1 MKKSKFLLLVLI
13 ILFSA
18 SLLPLQALALE
29 TPEVLSESVLLLDA
43 DSGEVLFEQNA
54 DQTRHPAS
62 TTKIMTALL
71 TIEAIEQGKFSMDDS
86 VAAYD
91 DCQYGM
97 DADSSNANPTI
108 VPGEVMS
115 VQDLLYCAMMASA
128 NEACNILAEYIAGSI
143 SDFVVMMNE
152 RAAELGCTGTH
163 FNNPSGLEDPNHYST
178 ARDLAIIA
186 MEAIRHEQFVTLC
199 SDDGYTVEATNMAGS
214 RGLTNTNALLKE
226 SGKYYYEAAFGVKT
240 GFFTNAGYCLV
251 SAAGKENTS
260 LVCVVLGGIMDK
272 DADIQSQYQDTIALF
287 DWAFENYSY
296 QQVLSSTE
304 SLINVPVTMGVDDS
318 VAARP
323 ETSINVLLPND
334 FDTETLQY
342 EYTVYSERDGVTL
355 EAPVDAGTILGEVT
369 VSAGDRV
376 FGTSNLVATNS
387 VDMSKTIYLR
397 ASVNTIL
404 QQPIVNKL
412 LTLLIVV
419 VALYL
424 ILVFFYTV
432 QRIRHKRSLRRARRD
447 RAERQA
453 LQENFPNAYA
463 APAPKALPAET
474 AEENGSEEEEDE
486 EAGPGLV
493 EKLKDFFAGLKERF
507 ARPADEEDD
516 DDLGENDDAEDES
529 PAEEPAAEEEA
540 EEVLT

>member
-13 ILFSA
+13 ILITA

-29 TPEVLSESVLLLDA
+29 EPEVLSQSVLLMDA

-54 DQTRHPAS
+54 DQTMHPAS
-62 TTKIMTALL
+62 TTKIMTVLL
-71 TIEAIEQGKFSMDDS
+71 AIEAIEQGQFSLDDS

-97 DADSSNANPTI
+97 DAESSNANPAI
-108 VPGEVMS
+108 VPGEVLS
-115 VQDLLYCAMMASA
+115 VQDLLYCAMLASA

-143 SDFVVMMNE
+143 SNFVVMMNE

-163 FNNPSGLEDPNHYST
+163 FNNPSGLEDPDHYST
-178 ARDLAIIA
+178 AKDLAIIT
-186 MEAIRHEQFVTLC
+186 MEAIHHEQFVTLC
-199 SDDGYTVEATNMAGS
+199 SDDGYTVPATNVAGA
-214 RGLTNTNALLKE
+214 RALTNTNALLDP
-226 SGKYYYEAAFGVKT
+226 SNYYYYESAFGVKT

-251 SAAGKENTS
+251 SAAGKDNTS
-260 LVCVVLGGIMDK
+260 LVCVVLGGLV
-272 DADIQSQYQDTIALF
+272 AENGAPTQYLDTVNLF
-287 DWAFENYSY
+287 DWAFANYSY

-304 SLINVPVTMGVDDS
+304 SLINVPVTMGVDDA

-334 FDTETLQY
+334 FDTESLQY
-342 EYTVYSERDGVTL
+342 EYVVYSERDGVTL

-376 FGTSNLVATNS
+376 FGTSSLVATNS

-453 LQENFPNAYA
+453 LQESFHNVYV
-463 APAPKALPAET
+463 APAPQALPQQEAAED
-474 AEENGSEEEEDE
+474 AEPEEDE
-486 EAGPGLV
+486 EDAGPGLG
-493 EKLKDFFAGLKERF
+493 EKLKGFLAGLKERF
-507 ARPADEEDD
+507 ARPEEED
-516 DDLGENDDAEDES
+516 EDADSEDMS
-529 PAEEPAAEEEA
+529 PAGEGRPVKGEAAEEEA
-540 EEVLT
+540 EEVLQ